1 MLCERINVS
10 EGTNNQI
17 TEGHKNC
24 LNFRIQENSGIQFC
38 GLEYRNIKFF
48 SFVFCDHIVVII
60 FHSHFWLSVTI
71 MISDNVALG
80 KYQQGV
86 IY

>member
-17 TEGHKNC
+17 IEGHKNC
-24 LNFRIQENSGIQFC
+24 LNFLIQENLGIQFC
-38 GLEYRNIKFF
+38 GLKYRNIKFF
-48 SFVFCDHIVVII
+48 SFVFSDHIVVII
-60 FHSHFWLSVTI
+60 LHSHFWLSVII